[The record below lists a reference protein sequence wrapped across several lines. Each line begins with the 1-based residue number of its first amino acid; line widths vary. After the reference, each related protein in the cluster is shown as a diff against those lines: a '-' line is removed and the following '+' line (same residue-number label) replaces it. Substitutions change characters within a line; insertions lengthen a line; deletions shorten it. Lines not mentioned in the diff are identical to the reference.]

1 MYNINENL
9 KIMIKTIVLKNRPEG
24 KPAVSDFEFIRDNDE
39 LSIKDGELL
48 LETTYVSVD
57 PYLRGRMSDAKSYT
71 PPFELNKP
79 IHSGVIAKVIE
90 SKNDKF
96 KTGDFVSGMLDWK
109 TKQVATGEG
118 LLKVDASKAPLS
130 AYLGILGMTGLT
142 AYSGLTQIGKPKAG
156 ETLVVSGA
164 AGAVGSVVGQ
174 IGKILGLRVIGI
186 AGTDEKVEMLKTEYG
201 FDAGINYN
209 STENMTAAIA
219 EAAPKG
225 VDIYF
230 DNVGGPI
237 SDAVFFN
244 INQFARLVI
253 CGAIS
258 VYNNTE
264 LPKSISVQP
273 FLIKNSAL
281 MQGFIVSNYEKI
293 FPEAMKQLSEWL
305 AEGKL
310 TNTETIVNGFEEIP
324 NAFIDLFEGK
334 NLGKMVVRVEI

>member
-1 MYNINENL
+1 MTQ
-9 KIMIKTIVLKNRPEG
+9 TILLKNRPEG
-24 KPAVSDFEFIRDNDE
+24 KPSLSDFEFVTEKTE
-39 LSIKDGELL
+39 LTIQQGELL

-57 PYLRGRMSDAKSYT
+57 PYLRGRMSDAKSYI

-79 IHSGVIAKVIE
+79 IQSGVVAKVIA
-90 SKNDKF
+90 SKNDLF
-96 KTGDFVSGMLDWK
+96 KEGDFVFGMLDWK
-109 TKQVATGEG
+109 TKQVSTGEG
-118 LLKVDASKAPLS
+118 LLKVDPTKAPLS
-130 AYLGILGMTGLT
+130 AYLGVLGMTGLT
-142 AYSGLTQIGKPKAG
+142 AYSGLTYIGKPVAG

-186 AGTDEKVEMLKTEYG
+186 AGTDEKIELLKTKFG

-209 STENMTAAIA
+209 TSTDIKADLAQL
-219 EAAPKG
+219 APKG

-237 SDAVFFN
+237 SDAVLFH
-244 INQFARLVI
+244 INRFARIVV

-264 LPKSISVQP
+264 LPKSLSVQP
-273 FLIKNSAL
+273 FLVKNSAL
-281 MQGFIVSNYEKI
+281 MQGFIVSNYTEK
-293 FPEAMKQLSEWL
+293 FPEAMTQLSGWL

-310 TNTETIVNGFEEIP
+310 SYTETIVEGFDQIP
-324 NAFIDLFEGK
+324 NAFINLFEGK
-334 NLGKMVVRVEI
+334 NTGKMIVKI

>member
-1 MYNINENL
+1 
-9 KIMIKTIVLKNRPEG
+9 MIRTILLKNRPEG
-24 KPAVSDFEFIRDNDE
+24 KPTQSDFEFVTDDVDLNIDA
-39 LSIKDGELL
+39 GELL
-48 LETTYVSVD
+48 LETAYVSVD
-57 PYLRGRMSDAKSYT
+57 PYLRGRMSDTKSYV

-79 IHSGVIAKVIE
+79 IQSGVIAKVLE
-90 SKNDKF
+90 SKNEKL
-96 KTGDFVSGMLDWK
+96 KVGDFVSGMLDWK
-109 TKQVATGEG
+109 TKQVSSGEG
-118 LLKVDASKAPLS
+118 LIKVDGSKAPLS

-142 AYSGLTQIGKPKAG
+142 AYVGLTQIGKPKSG

-174 IGKILGLRVIGI
+174 IGKILGLTVIGI
-186 AGTDEKVEMLKTEYG
+186 AGSDEKVELLKSKFG

-209 STENMTAAIA
+209 TTENMTAAIA
-219 EAAPKG
+219 EAAPNG

-237 SDAVFFN
+237 SDAVLFN
-244 INQFARLVI
+244 INQFARLII

-281 MQGFIVSNYEKI
+281 MQGFIVSNYAEI
-293 FPEAMKQLSEWL
+293 FPEAIKQLSTWL

-310 TNTETIVNGFEEIP
+310 TYTETVVNGFDEIP

-334 NLGKMVVRVEI
+334 NKGKMVVKI

>member
-1 MYNINENL
+1 
-9 KIMIKTIVLKNRPEG
+9 MIRTILLKNRPEG
-24 KPAVSDFEFIRDNDE
+24 KPTPSDFEFVTDDVDLNIDA
-39 LSIKDGELL
+39 GELL
-48 LETTYVSVD
+48 LETAYVSVD
-57 PYLRGRMSDAKSYT
+57 PYLRGRMSDAKSYV

-79 IHSGVIAKVIE
+79 IQSGVIAKVLE
-90 SKNDKF
+90 SKNEKL
-96 KTGDFVSGMLDWK
+96 KVGDFVSGMLDWK
-109 TKQVATGEG
+109 TKQVSSGEG
-118 LLKVDASKAPLS
+118 LIKVDGSKAPLS

-142 AYSGLTQIGKPKAG
+142 AYVGLTQIGKPKSG

-174 IGKILGLRVIGI
+174 IGKILGLTVIGI
-186 AGTDEKVEMLKTEYG
+186 AGSDEKVELLKSKFG

-209 STENMTAAIA
+209 TTENMTAAIA
-219 EAAPKG
+219 EAAPNG

-237 SDAVFFN
+237 SDAVLFN
-244 INQFARLVI
+244 INQFARLII

-281 MQGFIVSNYEKI
+281 MQGFIVSNYAEI
-293 FPEAMKQLSEWL
+293 FPEAIKQLSTWL

-310 TNTETIVNGFEEIP
+310 TYTETVVNGFDEIP

-334 NLGKMVVRVEI
+334 NKGKMVVKI

>member
-1 MYNINENL
+1 LYNINENL

-324 NAFIDLFEGK
+324 NAFIDLFDGK

>member
-1 MYNINENL
+1 
-9 KIMIKTIVLKNRPEG
+9 MIRTILLKNRPEG
-24 KPAVSDFEFIRDNDE
+24 KPTPSDFEFVTDDVDLNIDA
-39 LSIKDGELL
+39 GELL
-48 LETTYVSVD
+48 LETAYVSVD
-57 PYLRGRMSDAKSYT
+57 PYLRGRMSDTKSYV

-79 IHSGVIAKVIE
+79 IQSGVIAKVLE
-90 SKNDKF
+90 SKNEKL
-96 KTGDFVSGMLDWK
+96 KVGDFVSGMLDWK
-109 TKQVATGEG
+109 TKQVSSGEG
-118 LLKVDASKAPLS
+118 LIKVDGSKAPLS

-142 AYSGLTQIGKPKAG
+142 AYVGLTQIGKPKSG

-174 IGKILGLRVIGI
+174 IGKILGLTVIGI
-186 AGTDEKVEMLKTEYG
+186 AGSDEKVELLKSKFG

-209 STENMTAAIA
+209 TTENMTAAIA
-219 EAAPKG
+219 EAAPNG

-237 SDAVFFN
+237 SDAVLFN
-244 INQFARLVI
+244 INQFARLII

-281 MQGFIVSNYEKI
+281 MQGFIVSNYAEI
-293 FPEAMKQLSEWL
+293 FPEAIKQLSTWL

-310 TNTETIVNGFEEIP
+310 TYTETVVNGFDEIP

-334 NLGKMVVRVEI
+334 NKGKMVVKI